1 MVRSTSISAGVAAM
15 SAVLLLRLE
24 FAAGAQG
31 MRSATVGATG
41 LGGSGRGVTLTR
53 RRCGERASSA
63 GLTSSGLG

>member
-41 LGGSGRGVTLTR
+41 LGGSGGVTLTI

-63 GLTSSGLG
+63 GLTTSGLG